1 VGSKRDRA
9 WLDAEVIDPASHQPD
24 TKMPAHELSRAEL
37 AALVSYL
44 MSLK

>member
-24 TKMPAHELSRAEL
+24 TKMPAHELPKAEL
-37 AALVSYL
+37 DALVNYL
-44 MSLK
+44 LGLK